1 MQTRSNMASRKEE
14 LLAQIVQSISTQ
26 AGALGV
32 GKFHMMAEEDQTADL
47 EGLEADLDLEDLGVK
62 IGNLGQ
68 Y

>member
-1 MQTRSNMASRKEE
+1 MT
-14 LLAQIVQSISTQ
+14 
-26 AGALGV
+26 
-32 GKFHMMAEEDQTADL
+32 AEEDQTADL